1 MKPIDYILL
10 GAVAA
15 VLTAIVIRLTQKK
28 KNGESDCGCNCKNC
42 PNASGCGR
50 KKPDEKEQKNA

>member
-15 VLTAIVIRLTQKK
+15 VLAAIVIRLIQKK

-50 KKPDEKEQKNA
+50 KKPDEKE

>member
-15 VLTAIVIRLTQKK
+15 VLAVVIVRLIQKK

-42 PNASGCGR
+42 PNVSGCGR
-50 KKPDEKEQKNA
+50 KKTDEKEQKNA